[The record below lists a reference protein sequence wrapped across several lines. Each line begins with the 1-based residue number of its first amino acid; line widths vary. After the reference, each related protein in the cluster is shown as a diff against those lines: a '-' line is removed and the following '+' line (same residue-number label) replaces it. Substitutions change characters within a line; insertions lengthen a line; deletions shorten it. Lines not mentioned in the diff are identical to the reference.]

1 MNRSVT
7 DDHLHDLVSRTH
19 AEGIEDLAAAALIE
33 HHGLFLLTERVSH
46 NFDTEPSSWE
56 LPTGRIKSGE
66 TLLTGLGRVLST
78 HFDLGL
84 DRATRYLG
92 HQDHLGPDGRLTR
105 VFVFAAIVTDPDT
118 ICGTAHIGH
127 RWVDNIA
134 ISQTVPDI
142 NGLLR
147 AYYADNSV

>member
-7 DDHLHDLVSRTH
+7 DDHLHELVSHTH

-33 HHGLFLLTERVSH
+33 HHGLLLLTERVNP

-56 LPTGRIKSGE
+56 LPTGPIKPGE
-66 TLLTGLGRVLST
+66 TLLTGLERVLST
-78 HFDLGL
+78 HFALEL
-84 DRATRYLG
+84 DQATHYLG
-92 HQDHLGPDGRLTR
+92 HQDHPGPDGRLTR
-105 VFVFAAIVTDPDT
+105 VFVFAATVTNPDA
-118 ICGTAHIGH
+118 ICSTAHIGH
-127 RWVDNIA
+127 RWIDNIA

-147 AYYADNSV
+147 TYYADNSV